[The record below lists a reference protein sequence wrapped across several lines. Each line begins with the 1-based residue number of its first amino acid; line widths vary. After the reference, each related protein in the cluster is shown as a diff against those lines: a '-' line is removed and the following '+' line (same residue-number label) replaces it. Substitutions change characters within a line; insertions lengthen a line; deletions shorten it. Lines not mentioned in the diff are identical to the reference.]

1 MAAKRSK
8 FKQII
13 DPILAKALTHKVR
26 GATLLAFGEW
36 GVASP
41 KEIAKLLELEVTEV
55 SYHVRKLKAQGLI
68 RLVRTEKRRG
78 VHEHFYEL
86 TKPVLHLKDDE
97 WERLPQPIRDSFSGS
112 LLQVATTEAVEALK
126 AGTFATGHQSRLA
139 MPVDETGRQ
148 EAMEVLDDALE
159 RLREIERKCAER
171 MTLPSKDAIPLN
183 VFMMAFETAAGAG
196 RRKSKSGSEGSGA
209 GRA

>member
-13 DPILAKALTHKVR
+13 DPVLAKALTHKVR

-68 RLVRTEKRRG
+68 RLVRTERRRG

-86 TKPVLHLKDDE
+86 TKPILFLDDE
-97 WERLPQPIRDSFSGS
+97 EWEQLPQPIRDSFSGS

-126 AGTFATGHQSRLA
+126 AGTFATGHQSRMT
-139 MPVDETGRQ
+139 MPVDELGQQ

-159 RLREIERKCAER
+159 RLRGIEEKCAGR
-171 MTLPSKDAIPLN
+171 MALPSKDAIPLN
-183 VFMMAFETAAGAG
+183 VFMMAFETAAGAE
-196 RRKSKSGSEGSGA
+196 RKRSGGGGPGKA
-209 GRA
+209 RA